1 MAGTRD
7 RAANGAAVV
16 VTGEAR
22 TRSPILSDGALLS
35 VLALP
40 SSHEAEDEVQIPEA
54 TEAFL
59 EFQQN
64 LSYARQLVEGGRRL
78 AQLKVGAF
86 DVDDLYRAA
95 WVQAVAALD
104 HWVTAEIV
112 DRAVVLAQPAMTR
125 PPKFSKLTISIDL
138 FEKVHHRQEP
148 LTAVIRPHVEQFFG
162 FMTFQNPD
170 KIKEGLAYVS
180 TVNLWPRVAKIL
192 DEQAEDEQIT
202 ADVVRTR
209 LREIARRRNAIAH
222 TADRDP
228 ETGSGRAAITASSAD
243 DVINWLEKIAAGILR
258 ALGPVTAAPDYDQL
272 PEDAGGLGEV
282 PATTRAVLVRGRSVW
297 DENSLI
303 ESIEKYCTSEV
314 AATLLAVYRHA
325 ETHPAFE
332 GYYFGEAAHPSVT
345 AWFHMGNDEAAIWSI
360 YTGASKSTLSIN
372 FQWMRDRGAST
383 DRLERLA
390 ADLAAL
396 PGWSR
401 LPATLREADYA
412 KRPSLAQAALSAP
425 DSKSIILDALGRFL
439 TPNTVS

>member
-1 MAGTRD
+1 MR
-7 RAANGAAVV
+7 V
-16 VTGEAR
+16 
-22 TRSPILSDGALLS
+22 
-35 VLALP
+35 
-40 SSHEAEDEVQIPEA
+40 PEA

-64 LSYARQLVEGGRRL
+64 LNYARQLVEGGRRL

-104 HWVTAEIV
+104 HWVTGEIV
-112 DRAVVLAQPAMTR
+112 DRAVVLAQPGMTR
-125 PPKFSKLTISIDL
+125 PAKYSKLTISIDL
-138 FEKVHHRQEP
+138 FETVHHHQQP
-148 LTAVIRPHVEQFFG
+148 LPAVIRPHLEQFFG

-180 TVNLWPRVAKIL
+180 TVNLWPRVAQIL
-192 DEQAEDEQIT
+192 NEQAEDETIT
-202 ADVVRTR
+202 ADVVRLR

-222 TADRDP
+222 TADRDR
-228 ETGSGRAAITASSAD
+228 ETSSGRAAITADSAD
-243 DVINWLEKIAAGILR
+243 DVIDWLEKIATGILR
-258 ALGPVTAAPDYDQL
+258 ALGPVTPAPDYDQL
-272 PEDAGGLGEV
+272 PEDADGLGEV
-282 PATTRAVLVRGRSVW
+282 PATRTVLVRGRSRW

-303 ESIEKYCTSEV
+303 ESIKEYCTPEV

-332 GYYFGEAAHPSVT
+332 GYYFGEAAYPSAT

-360 YTGASKSTLSIN
+360 YTGVRKSTLSIN

-383 DRLERLA
+383 DRLGRLA
-390 ADLAAL
+390 ADLVVL
-396 PGWSR
+396 PGWTR
-401 LPATLREADYA
+401 LPATLKEADYA

-425 DSKSIILDALGRFL
+425 NSKNIILDALGKFL